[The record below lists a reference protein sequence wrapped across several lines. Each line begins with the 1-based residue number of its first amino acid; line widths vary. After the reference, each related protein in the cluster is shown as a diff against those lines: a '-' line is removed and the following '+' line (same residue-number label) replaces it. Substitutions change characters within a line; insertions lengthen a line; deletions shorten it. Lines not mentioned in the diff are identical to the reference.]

1 VAQQIA
7 QEIDDP
13 TPVQLRPYDSRW
25 SGYFEQYRSLIS
37 GALGEHAVLV
47 EHIGSTAVQ
56 GLLGRQ
62 CVDILLA
69 VAEPDAEEDYRGELE
84 ALGFA
89 LRVREPDR
97 RVFAATRVPRT
108 VTQPDAG
115 SAIDADETE
124 TGPETLPRCPA
135 RLFVCRS
142 GGTWE
147 FDQLLLTHYLGAH
160 EERRQAYADLK
171 RHLARVHR
179 DDPDGYARAKRPFLR
194 ETIRLAH
201 RSFLALD
208 F

>member
-1 VAQQIA
+1 VVQQIA
-7 QEIDDP
+7 QEIGDP
-13 TPVQLRPYDSRW
+13 TPVQLRPYDDRW

-47 EHIGSTAVQ
+47 EHIGSTAVR

-84 ALGFA
+84 ALGFT
-89 LRVREPDR
+89 LWVREPDR
-97 RVFAATRVPRT
+97 RVFAAPRGA
-108 VTQPDAG
+108 QAGLGADA
-115 SAIDADETE
+115 ADAD
-124 TGPETLPRCPA
+124 PERLPQCPA

-171 RHLARVHR
+171 RHLAKVHR

-194 ETIRLAH
+194 ETVRLAH
-201 RSFLALD
+201 RSFLAPD

>member
-1 VAQQIA
+1 VAQQIV
-7 QEIDDP
+7 QEIGDP
-13 TPVQLRPYDSRW
+13 TPVQLRPYDDRW
-25 SGYFEQYRSLIS
+25 SGYFEQYRSVLCA
-37 GALGEHAVLV
+37 ALGEHAVLV
-47 EHIGSTAVQ
+47 EHIGSTAVH

-84 ALGFA
+84 ALGFT
-89 LRVREPDR
+89 LWVREPDR
-97 RVFAATRVPRT
+97 RVFAATRG
-108 VTQPDAG
+108 AG
-115 SAIDADETE
+115 AEAGAGAE
-124 TGPETLPRCPA
+124 GLPQCPA

-171 RHLARVHR
+171 RHLAKVHR

-194 ETIRLAH
+194 ETVRLAH
-201 RSFLALD
+201 RSFLAPD

>member
-1 VAQQIA
+1 MAQQIA
-7 QEIDDP
+7 QEIGDP
-13 TPVQLRPYDSRW
+13 TPVQLRPYDDRW
-25 SGYFEQYRSLIS
+25 SGYFDQYRSLIS
-37 GALGEHAVLV
+37 AALGEHAVLV
-47 EHIGSTAVQ
+47 EHIGSTAVH

-84 ALGFA
+84 ALGFT
-89 LRVREPDR
+89 LWVREPDR
-97 RVFAATRVPRT
+97 RVFAATRAPR
-108 VTQPDAG
+108 PRLAADEA
-115 SAIDADETE
+115 DADVDSNFDSER
-124 TGPETLPRCPA
+124 LPQCPA

-171 RHLARVHR
+171 RHLAKVHR

-194 ETIRLAH
+194 ETVRLAH
-201 RSFLALD
+201 RSFLAPD

>member
-1 VAQQIA
+1 V
-7 QEIDDP
+7 P
-13 TPVQLRPYDSRW
+13 
-25 SGYFEQYRSLIS
+25 
-37 GALGEHAVLV
+37 
-47 EHIGSTAVQ
+47 

-97 RVFAATRVPRT
+97 RVFASTPTPRACR
-108 VTQPDAG
+108 Q
-115 SAIDADETE
+115 
-124 TGPETLPRCPA
+124 CPA

-171 RHLARVHR
+171 RHLAKVHR
-179 DDPDGYARAKRPFLR
+179 DDPDGYARPSALPARDGAPGPPLVPGPGFLR
-194 ETIRLAH
+194 DRSRITRPGAGFPFGAH
-201 RSFLALD
+201 DTR
-208 F
+208 

>member
-1 VAQQIA
+1 MAQQIA
-7 QEIDDP
+7 QEIGDP
-13 TPVQLRPYDSRW
+13 MPVQLRPYDDRW
-25 SGYFEQYRSLIS
+25 SAYFQQYRSLIT
-37 GALGEHAVLV
+37 GALNEHAVLV
-47 EHIGSTAVQ
+47 EHIGSTAVT

-69 VAEPDAEEDYRGELE
+69 VAEPDAEEDYRAELE
-84 ALGFA
+84 QLGFT
-89 LRVREPDR
+89 LWVREPDR
-97 RVFAATRVPRT
+97 RVFATATPN
-108 VTQPDAG
+108 AEG
-115 SAIDADETE
+115 
-124 TGPETLPRCPA
+124 LPLCPA

-171 RHLARVHR
+171 RHLAKVHR

-194 ETIRLAH
+194 ETVRLAH

>member
-7 QEIDDP
+7 QEILDP
-13 TPVQLRPYDSRW
+13 TPVQLRPYDDRW
-25 SGYFEQYRSLIS
+25 TGYFQQYRGLIS
-37 GALGEHAVLV
+37 DALGERAVLV
-47 EHIGSTAVQ
+47 EHIGSTAVS
-56 GLLGRQ
+56 GLLARA

-69 VAEPDAEEDYRGELE
+69 VAEPDAEEDYRAEVE
-84 ALGFA
+84 ALGFT
-89 LRVREPDR
+89 LWEREPDR
-97 RVFAATRVPRT
+97 RVFA
-108 VTQPDAG
+108 
-115 SAIDADETE
+115 SARRHAPGT
-124 TGPETLPRCPA
+124 PQFPA

-171 RHLARVHR
+171 RHLAKVHR

-194 ETIRLAH
+194 ETVRLAH
-201 RSFLALD
+201 RSFLAPD

>member
-1 VAQQIA
+1 MAQQIA
-7 QEIDDP
+7 QEIGDP
-13 TPVQLRPYDSRW
+13 TPVQLRSYDDRW
-25 SGYFEQYRSLIS
+25 SGYFEQYRSLIAA
-37 GALGEHAVLV
+37 ALGQHAVLV
-47 EHIGSTAVQ
+47 EHIGSTAVP

-84 ALGFA
+84 ELGFS
-89 LRVREPDR
+89 LWVREPDR
-97 RVFAATRVPRT
+97 RVFAGRLGAE
-108 VTQPDAG
+108 G
-115 SAIDADETE
+115 
-124 TGPETLPRCPA
+124 LPQCPA

-160 EERRQAYADLK
+160 AERRQAYADLK

-194 ETIRLAH
+194 ETVRLAH
-201 RSFLALD
+201 RSFLAPD

>member
-7 QEIDDP
+7 QEIGDP
-13 TPVQLRPYDSRW
+13 TPVQLRPYDDRW
-25 SGYFEQYRSLIS
+25 SRYFEQYRSLIS

-47 EHIGSTAVQ
+47 EHIGSTAVR

-84 ALGFA
+84 ALGFT
-89 LRVREPDR
+89 LWVREPDR
-97 RVFAATRVPRT
+97 RVFAATR
-108 VTQPDAG
+108 
-115 SAIDADETE
+115 
-124 TGPETLPRCPA
+124 GPEAVLGAEADSGTERLPQCPA

-171 RHLARVHR
+171 RHLAKVHR

-194 ETIRLAH
+194 ETVRLAH
-201 RSFLALD
+201 RSFLAPD